1 MAGSQ
6 KRQTRAIH
14 STATDVYLQGRMLLI
29 ARVIWFVVVIF
40 NSILFAMNLL
50 RPFFGGKIFACPLT
64 FTCPYDEPTL
74 LALRHAGIS
83 VAAYDTYVTI
93 FGLVYGLI
101 FVGIGVLLFWRKS
114 DHLVSLLAS
123 FAFLLI
129 GFSGIIVDSATLP
142 PILQVSVGIFQENF
156 QALCL
161 GLFFVTFPDGRFV
174 PRWAWLAGCT
184 LFIQAILF
192 ELPAPL
198 GILSW
203 QLVFTVTEIVLAY
216 SCPIAIQVYR
226 YVRVS
231 GPAQRQ
237 QTRWVIF
244 GLVCALLLLF
254 IGFFSGGFFPPESF
268 FQLASGPLSS
278 LGFLCLP
285 LSISVAI
292 LRSRLWDIDVIINR
306 TLVYGSLTAIL
317 ALVYFALI
325 FGLQFLTRGLTG
337 DAGDSPVVIVGSTLA
352 TAALFQP
359 LRRRTQNI
367 IDRRF
372 YRQKYDAARAL
383 QAFSATLRQEVDLAY
398 LCEQIAGVVQETV
411 QPAHVSL
418 WLFKTERSELLEA
431 GEEKA
436 G

>member
-1 MAGSQ
+1 
-6 KRQTRAIH
+6 
-14 STATDVYLQGRMLLI
+14 
-29 ARVIWFVVVIF
+29 
-40 NSILFAMNLL
+40 
-50 RPFFGGKIFACPLT
+50 
-64 FTCPYDEPTL
+64 
-74 LALRHAGIS
+74 
-83 VAAYDTYVTI
+83 
-93 FGLVYGLI
+93 
-101 FVGIGVLLFWRKS
+101 
-114 DHLVSLLAS
+114 
-123 FAFLLI
+123 
-129 GFSGIIVDSATLP
+129 
-142 PILQVSVGIFQENF
+142 
-156 QALCL
+156 
-161 GLFFVTFPDGRFV
+161 
-174 PRWAWLAGCT
+174 
-184 LFIQAILF
+184 
-192 ELPAPL
+192 
-198 GILSW
+198 
-203 QLVFTVTEIVLAY
+203 VTEIVLAY
-216 SCPIAIQVYR
+216 SCPIVIQVYR

-254 IGFFSGGFFPPESF
+254 IGFFSGGFFPSESF

-337 DAGDSPVVIVGSTLA
+337 DAGDSPIVIVGSTLA
-352 TAALFQP
+352 IAALFQP
-359 LRRRTQNI
+359 LRRRIQNI

-411 QPAHVSL
+411 QPTHVSL
-418 WLFKTERSELLEA
+418 WLFKPERGA
-431 GEEKA
+431 RVGRDEEKA

>member
-1 MAGSQ
+1 MSTG
-6 KRQTRAIH
+6 I
-14 STATDVYLQGRMLLI
+14 TATDVYLRSRTLLI
-29 ARVIWFVVVIF
+29 ARAFWFAVVVF
-40 NSILFAMNLL
+40 NLILFAMNVL
-50 RPFFGGKIFACPLT
+50 RPLFGGKISACPLT

-83 VAAYDTYVTI
+83 LAAYETYVTI

-101 FVGIGVLLFWRKS
+101 FIGIGVLLFWRKS

-123 FAFLLI
+123 CAFLLI
-129 GFSGIIVDSATLP
+129 GFSGIIPDSTAFP
-142 PILQVSVGIFQENF
+142 PILQFVVGILQENL
-156 QALCL
+156 QSLSL
-161 GLFFVTFPDGRFV
+161 GLFLATFPDGRFV
-174 PRWAWLAGCT
+174 PRWGWLIGCT

-192 ELPAPL
+192 QLPAPL
-198 GILSW
+198 GVLSW
-203 QLVFTVTEIVLAY
+203 PTPFIVIELILAY
-216 SCPIAIQVYR
+216 SSPIAIQIYR

-244 GLVCALLLLF
+244 GLVCALVLLF
-254 IGFFSGGFFPPESF
+254 LGFFTPPAGLI
-268 FQLASGPLSS
+268 QLASGPLSS

-285 LSISVAI
+285 LSISIAI
-292 LRSRLWDIDVIINR
+292 LRSRLWDIDRVINR

-325 FGLQFLTRGLTG
+325 FGLQSLTRGLTG
-337 DAGDSPVVIVGSTLA
+337 DAGDSPIVIVGSTLA
-352 TAALFQP
+352 IAALFQP
-359 LRRRTQNI
+359 LRRRIQNI

-383 QAFSATLRQEVDLAY
+383 QAFSATLRQEVDLAH
-398 LCEQIAGVVQETV
+398 LCEGIARVVQETV

-418 WLFKTERSELLEA
+418 WLFRPERSAQAEIDGENA
-431 GEEKA
+431 G
-436 G
+436 